1 MYHIIITLILSIFLI
16 FIIYKFYS
24 KIDSIIKQYL
34 PSQRVLDI
42 KSNMENA
49 NRTIEEKQ
57 RENGNI
63 DKEYAIFDSK
73 INNIFQKINEIAFMP
88 MEFIQKATGFILSN
102 MGWNLG
108 KSS

>member
-1 MYHIIITLILSIFLI
+1 MYHIIITFILSIFLI
-16 FIIYKFYS
+16 FIVYTFYS
-24 KIDSIIKQYL
+24 KIDNIVKQYL

-49 NRTIEEKQ
+49 NKIIEENQ
-57 RENGNI
+57 RENGNS
-63 DKEYAIFDSK
+63 DKEKDISDSK
-73 INNIFQKINEIAFMP
+73 INDIVQKINELSFMP